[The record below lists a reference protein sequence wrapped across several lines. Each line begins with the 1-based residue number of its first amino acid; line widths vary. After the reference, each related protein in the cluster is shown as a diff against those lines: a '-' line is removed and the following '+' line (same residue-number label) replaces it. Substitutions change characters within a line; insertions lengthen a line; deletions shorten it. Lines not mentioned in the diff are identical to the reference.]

1 MKVKKLQK
9 KCPLLE
15 GVPKGLGRFFLYL
28 HNANAEYIAMK
39 NIQFPIV
46 IIKENDS
53 NIYYINQN
61 TFGLVSKGGESFY
74 KGSTIYDSEG
84 NTFTINGIKSIERAS
99 ILNSIKYFQPMYLV
113 KLNIAESNSLLLN
126 EFKNTIIGHLQKYQ
140 AKWKMRDN
148 INALE
153 ASVMSKN
160 SFTEIIEFLK

>member
-1 MKVKKLQK
+1 
-9 KCPLLE
+9 
-15 GVPKGLGRFFLYL
+15 
-28 HNANAEYIAMK
+28 MK

-61 TFGLVSKGGESFY
+61 TFSLVSKGGESFY
-74 KGSTIYDSEG
+74 KSGTIYDSEG

-126 EFKNTIIGHLQKYQ
+126 EFKNTILGHLQKYQ
-140 AKWKMRDN
+140 TKWKMRDS

-153 ASVMSKN
+153 ASVMSKY